1 MFGKKKSVAGLDI
14 GSSSIK
20 MVELEGKLNNLNLV
34 SLGFENLPGDTIIDG
49 QIMELN
55 VVSDVIQSVCTNHQV
70 NADNVVTGVSGHSVI
85 LKNIVL
91 PPMSHEELEESI
103 DWHAEEHIPYDLAD
117 VSLDYQVTAE
127 TADSTHVLIAACK
140 RERIDNIKQAIQLA
154 GKTPVVIDVDTFAL
168 QNCYEVNYNPTDDDV
183 VTLLNIGAST
193 MNVNIVK
200 GTRSLF
206 TRDITVGGS
215 QFTDVLQR
223 SLGLNF
229 QQAEAVKRGV
239 AGRGRRH
246 RRKIH
251 RAADEQRDR
260 DRRDGDPKD
269 FRFLSCD
276 DRGQLRR
283 VVQKILISGGGSKL
297 AGLAQELSERLELPV
312 EVLEPVPQYQSRR
325 QEIRPGLSQRDR
337 AGNGGCR
344 RIGRKGSV
352 NKMIKINLLNS
363 VTERQSGTVAAV
375 DRKISSPASRFLLMS
390 VVVERYARRRH
401 RLGRYQHA
409 DGKDR
414 GRTRA

>member
-14 GSSSIK
+14 GSSSVK
-20 MVELEGKLNNLNLV
+20 MVELDGKLNNLNLV
-34 SLGFENLPGDTIIDG
+34 SLGFENLPADTIIDG

-55 VVSDVIQSVCTNHQV
+55 VVSDCIQSVCNNHQV
-70 NADNVVTGVSGHSVI
+70 TATNVVTGVSGHSVI

-91 PPMSHEELEESI
+91 PPMSKEELEESI

-127 TADSTHVLIAACK
+127 SPESTNVLIAACK
-140 RERIDNIKQAIQLA
+140 KERIDNIKQAIQLA
-154 GKTPVVIDVDTFAL
+154 GKSPVVIDVDTFAL
-168 QNCYEVNYNPTDDDV
+168 QNCYEVNYNPTENDV

-239 AGRGRRH
+239 VDAVEGLEE
-246 RRKIH
+246 KSIEPLMNNVTEIVAMEIQKTFDFY
-251 RAADEQRDR
+251 RATTEDNDT
-260 DRRDGDPKD
+260 
-269 FRFLSCD
+269 
-276 DRGQLRR
+276 

-297 AGLAQELSERLELPV
+297 AGLASELSQRLELPV
-312 EVLEPVPQYQSRR
+312 EVLNPFRNIKVDSKKFDPDYLNEIVP
-325 QEIRPGLSQRDR
+325 EMAVAVGL
-337 AGNGGCR
+337 
-344 RIGRKGSV
+344 
-352 NKMIKINLLNS
+352 
-363 VTERQSGTVAAV
+363 AV
-375 DRKISSPASRFLLMS
+375 
-390 VVVERYARRRH
+390 
-401 RLGRYQHA
+401 
-409 DGKDR
+409 R
-414 GRTRA
+414 GV

>member
-20 MVELEGKLNNLNLV
+20 MVELNGKLNNLNLV

-55 VVSDVIQSVCTNHQV
+55 VVSDVIRSVCVNHQV
-70 NADNVVTGVSGHSVI
+70 TADRVVTGVSGHSVI

-91 PPMSHEELEESI
+91 PAMTNEELEESI

-127 TADSTHVLIAACK
+127 SADSTHVLIAACK
-140 RERIDNIKQAIQLA
+140 RERIDNIRQAIQLA
-154 GKTPVVIDVDTFAL
+154 GKTPVIIDVDTFAL
-168 QNCYEVNYNPTDDDV
+168 QNCYEINYQPTDDDV

-239 AGRGRRH
+239 SDAVDGLEE
-246 RRKIH
+246 KSIEPLMNNVTEIVAMEIQKTFDFY
-251 RAADEQRDR
+251 RATTEDNETI
-260 DRRDGDPKD
+260 
-269 FRFLSCD
+269 
-276 DRGQLRR
+276 
-283 VVQKILISGGGSKL
+283 VQKILISGGGSKL
-297 AGLAQELSERLELPV
+297 AGLSQELSTRLELPV
-312 EVLEPVPQYQSRR
+312 EVLDPFRSIKVDTKKFDPEYLSEIVP
-325 QEIRPGLSQRDR
+325 EMAVAVGL
-337 AGNGGCR
+337 A
-344 RIGRKGSV
+344 
-352 NKMIKINLLNS
+352 L
-363 VTERQSGTVAAV
+363 
-375 DRKISSPASRFLLMS
+375 
-390 VVVERYARRRH
+390 
-401 RLGRYQHA
+401 
-409 DGKDR
+409 R
-414 GRTRA
+414 GV

>member
-20 MVELEGKLNNLNLV
+20 MVELDGKPNSLNLV
-34 SLGFENLPGDTIIDG
+34 SLGFENLPSDTIIDG

-55 VVSDVIQSVCTNHQV
+55 VVSDVIQSVCANHQV
-70 NADNVVTGVSGHSVI
+70 NASSVVTGVSGHSVI

-91 PPMSHEELEESI
+91 PPMSRDELEESI

-127 TADSTHVLIAACK
+127 SDDATHVLIAACK

-154 GKTPVVIDVDTFAL
+154 GKTPVIIDVDTFAL
-168 QNCYEVNYNPTDDDV
+168 QNCYEVNYDPSENTV

-229 QQAEAVKRGV
+229 QEAEAVKRGV
-239 AGRGRRH
+239 SNAVEGVEE
-246 RRKIH
+246 KAIEPLMTNVTEIVAMEIQKTFDFY
-251 RAADEQRDR
+251 RATT
-260 DRRDGDPKD
+260 
-269 FRFLSCD
+269 D
-276 DRGQLRR
+276 DNET

-297 AGLAQELSERLELPV
+297 AGLAQELSQRLELPV
-312 EVLEPVPQYQSRR
+312 EVLDPFRNIKVDPKKFDPDYLAEIVP
-325 QEIRPGLSQRDR
+325 EMAVAVGL
-337 AGNGGCR
+337 
-344 RIGRKGSV
+344 
-352 NKMIKINLLNS
+352 
-363 VTERQSGTVAAV
+363 AV
-375 DRKISSPASRFLLMS
+375 
-390 VVVERYARRRH
+390 
-401 RLGRYQHA
+401 
-409 DGKDR
+409 R
-414 GRTRA
+414 GV

>member
-14 GSSSIK
+14 GSSSVK
-20 MVELEGKLNNLNLV
+20 MVELDGKLNNLNLV
-34 SLGFENLPGDTIIDG
+34 SLGFENLPADTIIDG

-55 VVSDVIQSVCTNHQV
+55 VVADVIQSVCANHQV
-70 NADNVVTGVSGHSVI
+70 TASNVVTGVSGHSVI

-91 PPMSHEELEESI
+91 PSMSREELEESI

-127 TADSTHVLIAACK
+127 TPESTNVLIAACK
-140 RERIDNIKQAIQLA
+140 KERIDNIKQAIQLA
-154 GKTPVVIDVDTFAL
+154 GKSPVVIDVDTFAL
-168 QNCYEVNYNPTDDDV
+168 QNCYEVNYTPADDDV

-239 AGRGRRH
+239 VDAVDGLEE
-246 RRKIH
+246 KSIEPLMNNVTEIVAMEIQKTFDFY
-251 RAADEQRDR
+251 RATTEDNQT
-260 DRRDGDPKD
+260 
-269 FRFLSCD
+269 
-276 DRGQLRR
+276 

-297 AGLAQELSERLELPV
+297 VGLAQELSQRLELPV
-312 EVLEPVPQYQSRR
+312 EILDPFR
-325 QEIRPGLSQRDR
+325 
-337 AGNGGCR
+337 N
-344 RIGRKGSV
+344 
-352 NKMIKINLLNS
+352 IKIDTKKFDPEYLNEI
-363 VTERQSGTVAAV
+363 VPEMAVAVGLAV
-375 DRKISSPASRFLLMS
+375 
-390 VVVERYARRRH
+390 
-401 RLGRYQHA
+401 
-409 DGKDR
+409 R
-414 GRTRA
+414 GV

>member
-20 MVELEGKLNNLNLV
+20 MIELEGKLNNLNLV

-55 VVSDVIQSVCTNHQV
+55 VVSDVIRSVCVNHQV
-70 NADNVVTGVSGHSVI
+70 NADRVVTGVSGHSVI

-91 PPMSHEELEESI
+91 PAMSKEELEESI

-127 TADSTHVLIAACK
+127 TRESTHVLIAACK

-168 QNCYEVNYNPTDDDV
+168 QNCYEINYNPTESDV

-239 AGRGRRH
+239 AD
-246 RRKIH
+246 
-251 RAADEQRDR
+251 AV
-260 DRRDGDPKD
+260 DG
-269 FRFLSCD
+269 
-276 DRGQLRR
+276 
-283 VVQKILISGGGSKL
+283 
-297 AGLAQELSERLELPV
+297 V
-312 EVLEPVPQYQSRR
+312 EVKAIEP
-325 QEIRPGLSQRDR
+325 LM
-337 AGNGGCR
+337 N
-344 RIGRKGSV
+344 
-352 NKMIKINLLNS
+352 N
-363 VTERQSGTVAAV
+363 
-375 DRKISSPASRFLLMS
+375 ASR
-390 VVVERYARRRH
+390 
-401 RLGRYQHA
+401 
-409 DGKDR
+409 
-414 GRTRA
+414 

>member
-20 MVELEGKLNNLNLV
+20 MVELDGKLNSLNLV
-34 SLGFENLPGDTIIDG
+34 SLGFENLPADTIIDG

-55 VVSDVIQSVCTNHQV
+55 VVSDVIQSVCNNHQIK
-70 NADNVVTGVSGHSVI
+70 ADKVVTGVSGHSVI

-91 PPMSHEELEESI
+91 PPMSREELEESI

-127 TADSTHVLIAACK
+127 TNEATNVLIAACK

-168 QNCYEVNYNPTDDDV
+168 QNCYEVNYEPTDDDI

-239 AGRGRRH
+239 VEAVDGVEE
-246 RRKIH
+246 KSIEPLMNNVTEVVAMEIQKTFDFY
-251 RAADEQRDR
+251 RATTEDNET
-260 DRRDGDPKD
+260 
-269 FRFLSCD
+269 
-276 DRGQLRR
+276 

-297 AGLAQELSERLELPV
+297 IGLAQELSQRLELPV
-312 EVLEPVPQYQSRR
+312 EVLDPF
-325 QEIRPGLSQRDR
+325 
-337 AGNGGCR
+337 R
-344 RIGRKGSV
+344 RIKVDSKKFDPDYLKEIV
-352 NKMIKINLLNS
+352 PEMA
-363 VTERQSGTVAAV
+363 VAVGLAV
-375 DRKISSPASRFLLMS
+375 
-390 VVVERYARRRH
+390 
-401 RLGRYQHA
+401 
-409 DGKDR
+409 R
-414 GRTRA
+414 GV